1 MTLHETILVFSFR
14 LSARISCL
22 LFCFI
27 FCAIFFYAYDAHPN
41 SPIDQ
46 IIRAE
51 HDVSN
56 PEQLKSTLDIAYQEV
71 LEKGLKNYAA
81 YSYILIKKCYEAI
94 ANNDYETAI
103 IFSTYAKK
111 ISPDLPAAR
120 KAHAYAQWSQN
131 KLRIHYLISG
141 YWLGFL
147 KQLTHLESISLIVA
161 SFIFSL
167 LGAFFITFVFFCV
180 LIVIKYAGNAHHDL
194 SHQLPALLP
203 QTARRGWS
211 LILFLLP
218 LFFQVS
224 ILWIFCYWVLLLF
237 AYQHSREQIITIG
250 FFIFLACLPWLLHT
264 GCVFLI
270 SPQIK
275 LVKALW
281 RTNYDTWNG
290 RQIEYI
296 KGYTDVH
303 PEDVEAYFSLG
314 LIHKKEMDYQRAE
327 FYYLKALAINP
338 DHYPTHVN
346 LGNIYYLTKRLD
358 QAIDEYSKA
367 ISLQSSRCVAYL
379 NLSRAYLQKFMFTEG
394 ETAFMEA
401 RKRDRSLVEDFL
413 ATYGEHP
420 NRQVIDETL
429 SKAVILN
436 KAFSAPYE
444 HHVFAIQLWDIIF
457 NGLPFAWGRTAAV
470 IFICC
475 AIMLLKNNRFQNAR
489 SCISC
494 GKAFC
499 KKCQRIT
506 IQGSFCRQCLNLIDN
521 KEGLDPCLKEHKL
534 LEVKNYLRRQLVL
547 ARFFALIFPGAAF
560 LQKGYFFSGVLLI
573 FGFALFFLN
582 TVINGLGKEILWE
595 SMKPSWFKFD
605 NFPLALLV
613 VFGVLLIYQGT
624 KIKNA
629 HASASGDPNTMKS
642 LRTKHIEG

>member
-1 MTLHETILVFSFR
+1 MTPHETILLFSPR
-14 LSARISCL
+14 LSTRISCL
-22 LFCFI
+22 AFCFI
-27 FCAIFFYAYDAHPN
+27 FWAIFFYEYDVHSHLPL
-41 SPIDQ
+41 DQ
-46 IIRAE
+46 IVRAE
-51 HDVSN
+51 HN
-56 PEQLKSTLDIAYQEV
+56 ATHPEQLKNSLEIAYQEA

-81 YSYILIKKCYEAI
+81 YSHILIKKCYEAVY
-94 ANNDYETAI
+94 NKNYETAI

-111 ISPDLPAAR
+111 ISPDLPAAA

-141 YWLGFL
+141 YWLGFV
-147 KQLTHLESISLIVA
+147 KQLTHLESISIIVA

-203 QTARRGWS
+203 QIARRGWS
-211 LILFLLP
+211 LVLFLLP

-224 ILWIFCYWVLLLF
+224 IFWIFCYWALLF
-237 AYQHSREQIITIG
+237 YAYQHRREQIITVC
-250 FFIFLACLPWLLHT
+250 FFIFLAFIPWLLHT
-264 GCVFLI
+264 GCVFLT
-270 SPQIK
+270 SPQVK

-281 RTNYDTWNG
+281 STNYDKWDG
-290 RQIEYI
+290 RQTEYI

-303 PEDVEAYFSLG
+303 PEDAEAYFSLG

-338 DHYPTHVN
+338 DHYPAHVN

-367 ISLQSSRCVAYL
+367 TSLQSARCVAYL

-401 RKRDRSLVEDFL
+401 RKRNRSLVEHFL

-429 SKAVILN
+429 SKVVILN
-436 KAFSAPYE
+436 KAFSAPHE
-444 HHVFAIQLWDIIF
+444 HQILAIQLWDIIF
-457 NGLPFAWGRTAAV
+457 SGLPFALSRTAAV

-475 AIMLLKNNRFQNAR
+475 AIVLLKNNRFQNAR
-489 SCISC
+489 SCVSC

-506 IQGSFCRQCLNLIDN
+506 TQGSFCRQCLNIIDN
-521 KEGLDPCLKEHKL
+521 KDGLDPSLKEHKL
-534 LEVKNYLRRQLVL
+534 KEVKNYLRRQLVL

-582 TVINGLGKEILWE
+582 IVISSLGKETLWE
-595 SMKPSWFKFD
+595 SMKPSLFKFD
-605 NFPLALLV
+605 YIPFALLA
-613 VFGVLLIYQGT
+613 VLGGMLIHQGL

-629 HASASGDPNTMKS
+629 HASASGDPYTMKS
-642 LRTKHIEG
+642 LRTKDIEG